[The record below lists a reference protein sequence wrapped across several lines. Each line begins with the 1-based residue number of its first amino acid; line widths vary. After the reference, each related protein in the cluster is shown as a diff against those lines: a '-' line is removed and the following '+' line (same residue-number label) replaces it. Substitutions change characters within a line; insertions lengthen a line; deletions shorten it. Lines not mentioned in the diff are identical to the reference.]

1 MLYLILAIFCSTMVQ
16 FVMRLSTDKVTNNSS
31 MLAVNYTTCMLI
43 AGAYM
48 GFGNLIPAGP
58 NFGSALGLGALQG
71 LLYLLAFVLLQFND
85 KRNGVVLSASFMKL
99 GLLVPMATSILFFHE
114 EPGVFHI
121 IGFVV
126 AIAAIIT
133 INYEPKSAAR
143 AGSKIGL
150 IALLLVGGFG
160 DVMAKLFQELGNPDH
175 AEQFLFYT
183 FAAALIISLGMMLWK
198 KERPGKAELLYGVLV
213 AIPNFFSSKFL
224 LAALTELDAVIVY
237 PSYNVGTIF
246 LATLAGIVVFHEKLK
261 KHQWAAIAAI
271 VVALALLNL

>member
-1 MLYLILAIFCSTMVQ
+1 MLYLILAILSSTMVQ

-31 MLAVNYTTCMLI
+31 MLAVNYAVCMLI

-58 NFGSALGLGALQG
+58 KFGSALGLGALQG
-71 LLYLLAFVLLQFND
+71 LIYLAAFVLLQYND

-99 GLLVPMATSILFFHE
+99 GLLVPMAISIIFFHE
-114 EPGVFHI
+114 QPGIFHI

-126 AIAAIIT
+126 AIAAILT

-143 AGSKIGL
+143 AGSMASL
-150 IALLLVGGFG
+150 IALLLVGGLV
-160 DVMAKLFQELGNPDH
+160 DVMAKIFQELGNPDH

-183 FAAALIISLGMMLWK
+183 FAAALVLSLVMVLRK
-198 KERPGKAELLYGVLV
+198 KERPGKAELFYGTLV

-224 LAALTELDAVIVY
+224 LAALTELDAIIVL
-237 PSYNVGTIF
+237 PSYNVGTIL
-246 LATLAGIVVFHEKLK
+246 LATLAGIIVFHEKLK